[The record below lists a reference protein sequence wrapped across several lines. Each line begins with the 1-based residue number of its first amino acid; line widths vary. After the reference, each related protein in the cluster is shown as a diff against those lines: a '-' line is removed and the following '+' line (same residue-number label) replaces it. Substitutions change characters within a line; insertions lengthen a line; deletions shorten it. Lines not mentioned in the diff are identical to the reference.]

1 MSLKEMARMN
11 LNRSREEEATP
22 TPDDRDPVSLSERIG
37 IKYASEIPDTLNARA
52 DHPEDMQKALGR
64 PILAYKDQV
73 LAWEM
78 DPNHIKVFAWAVVN
92 LFPGKFLPVNPSEIA
107 RVLKLTPETVR
118 ESLFRLIKDGDLGRT
133 VERGREMFRLNIQYY

>member
-37 IKYASEIPDTLNARA
+37 IKYASEIPDTVSVRA
-52 DHPEDMQKALGR
+52 DHPEDMEKALGR
-64 PILAYKDQV
+64 PILAYKDQI
-73 LAWEM
+73 LAWEA
-78 DPNHIKVFAWAVVN
+78 DPDHIKVFAWAVVN

-107 RVLKLTPETVR
+107 RVLELKPETVR
-118 ESLFRLIKDGDLGRT
+118 ESIFRLIKDGDVLRT
-133 VERGREMFRLNIQYY
+133 VERGREMFKLNIQY